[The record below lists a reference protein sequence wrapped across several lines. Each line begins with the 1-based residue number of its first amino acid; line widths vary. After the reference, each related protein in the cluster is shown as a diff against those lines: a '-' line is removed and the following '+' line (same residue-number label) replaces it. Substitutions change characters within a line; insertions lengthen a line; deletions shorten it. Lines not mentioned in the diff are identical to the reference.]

1 MRDAGRAVELG
12 LHVARDAAAVV
23 FVAPR
28 DELVSRCP
36 HDERIAASILAQ
48 RKQHASTASRANTI
62 PPRESRPR
70 QHASIVLTAK
80 VAHRGLLWHR
90 PVCKARVATP
100 RPTRLAARWVVI
112 RGPMDPPPAPRAP
125 TCTPH
130 PQTLTRR
137 RCSRASPVP
146 IDCGAPTVAAARRVQ
161 REMLHYCLESQS

>member
-1 MRDAGRAVELG
+1 MCRLPRFAARVSGGGQVRDAGRAVELG

-70 QHASIVLTAK
+70 QFASIVLTAK

-125 TCTPH
+125 TWTPY
-130 PQTLTRR
+130 PQTP
-137 RCSRASPVP
+137 RALFFQPV
-146 IDCGAPTVAAARRVQ
+146 A
-161 REMLHYCLESQS
+161 SFFQSEAFVLFFF